1 MGKDRIDVLTGAAAM
16 FFDRMD
22 RTLIYPLGNVAAAWA
37 ITAGWMR
44 TVGAVTA
51 V

>member
-16 FFDRMD
+16 FFDKMD

-37 ITAGWMR
+37 IS
-44 TVGAVTA
+44 VLLFAVL
-51 V
+51 VLG